1 MTFTEI
7 SEVAGKRLIELTSIP
22 IEEAVI
28 KSLPHL
34 EKKRALNIED
44 IYSLFDR
51 TDTMKYFVRETGK
64 TAKNVEIAARKYLE
78 SGYKASGSIIPI
90 NSTIDWGK
98 YKQSS
103 RNIRFQLHSWSMID
117 MLLRADEISESTDYI
132 IKAIELIEDWTN
144 LFIIERREDEFA
156 WHDMA
161 VGKRAT
167 QIVYVLNRM
176 IELKWN
182 FESICKLIISAEIHR
197 IELSQ
202 VERIATHS
210 NHGLFQVTGLLAL
223 TKSLP
228 WLKDADLGSKIALDV
243 LQNMV
248 REHFTLD
255 GLHKEHSPEY
265 HLLMVNHFSSLIDSG
280 WLTNNTNILEL
291 VRLIS
296 ENAHWMKSP
305 SGDVIAVGD
314 TKNNTK
320 MKYLWHGCTDKVQN
334 GLKAFPT
341 GGLAINNSVKFGT
354 QTVFTC
360 QFHSRQHKHA
370 DENSVIYFANGKQI
384 LVDSGTFTYKYD
396 LPERMYC
403 ESTRSHNTIEIDS
416 KNYSRF
422 RNDAFGS
429 GLTYSTEVGPCAVF
443 SGFVHHQ
450 RLVPTQIPNNKIQT
464 KDGISVDIKHK
475 RTIIDYPSRF
485 LAIIDELDSSEIHE
499 FVQWNHINPELE
511 VDIVSENKVELIDE
525 FGNKIAKVWNKTVND
540 FPMQQSLIKGQTE
553 PNLQGW
559 QSSNGVELE
568 SNYAIGFSESGKQ
581 ACFATVIDTAMEK
594 KTGQP
599 YLNRGSNGKYLRF
612 AFVQNSRKADFRFRF
627 DSNSN
632 LIIEATIDKIEYNIE
647 IKRDE

>member
-34 EKKRALNIED
+34 EKKSPKYRRHIF
-44 IYSLFDR
+44 SFDR

-64 TAKNVEIAARKYLE
+64 TAKNVEIVARKYLD

-103 RNIRFQLHSWSMID
+103 RNIRFQLHSWSMLD

-132 IKAIELIEDWTN
+132 VKAIELIEDWTN
-144 LFIIERREDEFA
+144 LFIIERMEDEFA

-265 HLLMVNHFSSLIDSG
+265 HLLMVNHLSSLIDSG

-320 MKYLWHGCTDKVQN
+320 MKYL
-334 GLKAFPT
+334 A
-341 GGLAINNSVKFGT
+341 
-354 QTVFTC
+354 
-360 QFHSRQHKHA
+360 
-370 DENSVIYFANGKQI
+370 
-384 LVDSGTFTYKYD
+384 
-396 LPERMYC
+396 
-403 ESTRSHNTIEIDS
+403 
-416 KNYSRF
+416 
-422 RNDAFGS
+422 
-429 GLTYSTEVGPCAVF
+429 
-443 SGFVHHQ
+443 
-450 RLVPTQIPNNKIQT
+450 RL
-464 KDGISVDIKHK
+464 
-475 RTIIDYPSRF
+475 Y
-485 LAIIDELDSSEIHE
+485 
-499 FVQWNHINPELE
+499 
-511 VDIVSENKVELIDE
+511 
-525 FGNKIAKVWNKTVND
+525 
-540 FPMQQSLIKGQTE
+540 
-553 PNLQGW
+553 
-559 QSSNGVELE
+559 
-568 SNYAIGFSESGKQ
+568 
-581 ACFATVIDTAMEK
+581 
-594 KTGQP
+594 
-599 YLNRGSNGKYLRF
+599 
-612 AFVQNSRKADFRFRF
+612 
-627 DSNSN
+627 
-632 LIIEATIDKIEYNIE
+632 
-647 IKRDE
+647 